1 MYNMFLYLI
10 IVILIVLIFL
20 LRIYLLNKIRD
31 RDVKIEILSSE
42 VNKLTQKDPLTNIYN
57 RLYFDKN
64 YIKEFHR
71 ARRVKQPLGILCVD
85 VDNLKAINANKGKA
99 VGDSVIQEVAKV
111 LSIVIQRDTDFVTRY
126 NGDEFIAILYNANS
140 DGVELVLNRIMS
152 KLETITPEFANFSI
166 SAGVHVGIPDN
177 HTNSEMML
185 NEAEKALLK
194 AKKESGNSVEFSVNS
209 I

>member
-1 MYNMFLYLI
+1 MYVLFLYLTI
-10 IVILIVLIFL
+10 ITLIVLIIV
-20 LRIYLLNKIRD
+20 LRFYFLNKIRD
-31 RDVKIEILSSE
+31 KDVEIEILSSE
-42 VNKLTQKDPLTNIYN
+42 VNKLNQKDPLTNIYN

-85 VDNLKAINANKGKA
+85 LDDLKKINIEEGKS
-99 VGDSVIQEVAKV
+99 VGDSIIKDIAKI
-111 LSIVIQRDTDFVTRY
+111 LNKVIQRDTDFVVRY
-126 NGDEFIAILYNANS
+126 NSDEFIAILYNTDSN
-140 DGVELVLNRIMS
+140 GVELVLERIIS
-152 KLETITPEFANFSI
+152 NLDIKTPKGKPVYI

-185 NEAEKALLK
+185 NEAVKALLK
-194 AKKESGNSVEFSVNS
+194 AKKQLGNSIEFSLNS

>member
-1 MYNMFLYLI
+1 MYVLFLYLTI
-10 IVILIVLIFL
+10 ITLIVLIIV
-20 LRIYLLNKIRD
+20 LRFYFLNKIRD
-31 RDVKIEILSSE
+31 KDVEIEILSSE
-42 VNKLTQKDPLTNIYN
+42 VNKLSQKDPLTNIYN

-85 VDNLKAINANKGKA
+85 LDDLKKINIEEGKS
-99 VGDSVIQEVAKV
+99 VGDSIIKDIAKI
-111 LSIVIQRDTDFVTRY
+111 LNKVIQRDTDFVVRY
-126 NGDEFIAILYNANS
+126 NSDEFIAILYNTDSN
-140 DGVELVLNRIMS
+140 GVELVLERIIS
-152 KLETITPEFANFSI
+152 NLDIKTPKGKPVYI

-185 NEAEKALLK
+185 NEAVKALLK
-194 AKKESGNSVEFSVNS
+194 AKKQLGNSIEFSLNS